1 MIAARRLAVGL
12 LGALLAPAA
21 PARAQGAPL
30 WRVVDLS
37 RQLRDS
43 LPQRIRVQYGAGNV
57 DVRPSDDPLLYAMHL
72 RYDERRGV
80 PLHRY
85 DPEQHSALLG
95 IESRS
100 GGGLH
105 VSSNGHDDEAG
116 ELRLALPRTVPLDL
130 ELELGGTRSAL
141 DLGGL
146 SLQSLRLGCGAT
158 DATLVFGTPNRT
170 HMRDMEID
178 VGAADLSASHLANAN
193 ADQIRVRGG
202 IGIVDLDFSGT
213 WTRDLIVST
222 RLAMGKLI
230 LRVPSDVGVRL
241 DVRRLAASFEHEGL
255 VKRDDGWYSENWD
268 RAPHKLRVHAETVF
282 GKIEVQRGA
291 R

>member
-1 MIAARRLAVGL
+1 MTAARRLALGL
-12 LGALLAPAA
+12 IGALLAPAS

-30 WRVVDLS
+30 WRAVDLS

-57 DVRPSDDPLLYAMHL
+57 DVRPSDEPLLYAMHL

-100 GGGLH
+100 GGGLR
-105 VSSNGHDDEAG
+105 VSSDEHDEAG

-146 SLQSLRLGCGAT
+146 ALQSLRLECGAT

-202 IGIVDLDFSGT
+202 VGVVDLEFGGT
-213 WTRDLIVST
+213 WTRDLVVST
-222 RLAMGKLI
+222 RLAIGKLI

-241 DVRRLAASFEHEGL
+241 DVQRLAASFEHEGL
-255 VKRDDGWYSENWD
+255 VKRADGWYSENWD
-268 RAPHKLRVHAETVF
+268 QAPHKLRVHAETVF
-282 GKIEVQRGA
+282 GKIEVRHGV